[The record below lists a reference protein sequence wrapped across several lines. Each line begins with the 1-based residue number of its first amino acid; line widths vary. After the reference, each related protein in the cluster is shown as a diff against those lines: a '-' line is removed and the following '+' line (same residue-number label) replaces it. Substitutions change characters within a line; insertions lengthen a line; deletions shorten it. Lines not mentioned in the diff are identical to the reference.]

1 MTIIGIKPMFGVA
14 ISTNGHT
21 WVFPLKDISKMK
33 LEYPD
38 MIVFLEKVSVKPEKY
53 EGKVKD
59 FMQKAVNSYEELKVW
74 LKDHQIPYVLVHP
87 VAWEAKLGL
96 RAQESHK
103 ERKARLWNKAKEL
116 FPRIKIQSW
125 NVTPLLLTT
134 FGEYMIENELD
145 WILSN
150 LPKDIKIAERE

>member
-59 FMQKAVNSYEELKVW
+59 FMQKAVKSYEELKQW
-74 LKDHQIPYVLVHP
+74 LKDHEIPYVLVHS
-87 VAWEAKLGL
+87 VAWENELGL
-96 RAQESHK
+96 RTQESHR
-103 ERKARLWNKAKEL
+103 ERKIRLWNKAKEL
-116 FPRIKIQSW
+116 FPKIKIQSW
-125 NVTPLLLTT
+125 NVTPLLLTI
-134 FGEYMIENELD
+134 FGEYMIENNLD
-145 WILSN
+145 WILAN
-150 LPKDIKIAERE
+150 LPQDQRYKVQ

>member
-21 WVFPLKDISKMK
+21 WVFPLKDLSKMK
-33 LEYPD
+33 LDYPD

-59 FMQKAVNSYEELKVW
+59 FMQKAVNSYEELKQW
-74 LKDHQIPYVLVHP
+74 LKDHEIPYVLVHS
-87 VAWEAKLGL
+87 VAWEEKLGL
-96 RAQESHK
+96 RTQESHR
-103 ERKARLWNKAKEL
+103 ERKIRLWNKAKEL

-125 NVTPLLLTT
+125 NVAPLLLTI

-145 WILSN
+145 WVLKQ
-150 LPKDIKIAERE
+150 LPKDIVYNLGN

>member
-33 LEYPD
+33 LEYLD

-53 EGKVKD
+53 EGRVKD
-59 FMQKAVNSYEELKVW
+59 FMQKAVNSYEELKQW
-74 LKDHQIPYVLVHP
+74 LKDHEIPYVLVHP
-87 VAWEAKLGL
+87 VAWENELGL
-96 RAQESHK
+96 RTQESHR
-103 ERKARLWNKAKEL
+103 ERKIRLWNKAKEL

-125 NVTPLLLTT
+125 NVTPLLLTI
-134 FGEYMIENELD
+134 FGEYMIENNLD
-145 WILSN
+145 WVLAN
-150 LPKDIKIAERE
+150 LPQDLKYKVQ

>member
-59 FMQKAVNSYEELKVW
+59 FMQKAVKSYEELKQW
-74 LKDHQIPYVLVHP
+74 LKDHEIPYVLVHS
-87 VAWEAKLGL
+87 VAWENELGL
-96 RAQESHK
+96 RTQESHR
-103 ERKARLWNKAKEL
+103 ERKIRLWNKAKEL
-116 FPRIKIQSW
+116 FPHIKIQNW
-125 NVTPLLLTT
+125 NVTPLLLTI
-134 FGEYMIENELD
+134 FGEYMIKNNLD
-145 WILSN
+145 WIISN
-150 LPKDIKIAERE
+150 LPKDLKYKVQ

>member
-53 EGKVKD
+53 EGRVKD
-59 FMQKAVNSYEELKVW
+59 FMQKAVNSYEELKQW
-74 LKDHQIPYVLVHP
+74 LKDHEIPYVLVHP
-87 VAWEAKLGL
+87 VAWENELGL
-96 RAQESHK
+96 RTQESHR
-103 ERKARLWNKAKEL
+103 ERKIRLWNKAKEL

-125 NVTPLLLTT
+125 NVTPLLLTI
-134 FGEYMIENELD
+134 FGEYMIENNLD
-145 WILSN
+145 WILAN
-150 LPKDIKIAERE
+150 LPQDLKYKVQ

>member
-21 WVFPLKDISKMK
+21 WVFPLKDVSKMK

-59 FMQKAVNSYEELKVW
+59 FMQKAVNSYEELKQW
-74 LKDHQIPYVLVHP
+74 LKDHEIPYVLVHP
-87 VAWEAKLGL
+87 VAWENELGL
-96 RAQESHK
+96 RTQESHR
-103 ERKARLWNKAKEL
+103 ERKIRLWNKAKEL
-116 FPRIKIQSW
+116 FPQIKIQSW
-125 NVTPLLLTT
+125 NVTPLLLTI
-134 FGEYMIENELD
+134 FGEYVIENNLD
-145 WILSN
+145 WVLAN
-150 LPKDIKIAERE
+150 LPQDLKYKVQ

>member
-53 EGKVKD
+53 EGRVKD
-59 FMQKAVNSYEELKVW
+59 FMQKAVNSYEELKQW
-74 LKDHQIPYVLVHP
+74 LKDHEIPYVLVHP
-87 VAWEAKLGL
+87 VAWENELGL
-96 RAQESHK
+96 RTQESHR
-103 ERKARLWNKAKEL
+103 ERKIRLWNKAKEL

-125 NVTPLLLTT
+125 NVTPLLLTI
-134 FGEYMIENELD
+134 FGEYMIENNLD
-145 WILSN
+145 WVLAN
-150 LPKDIKIAERE
+150 LPQDLKYKVQ

>member
-21 WVFPLKDISKMK
+21 WVFPLKYISKMK

-53 EGKVKD
+53 EGKVKEY
-59 FMQKAVNSYEELKVW
+59 MQKAVNSYEELKQW

-87 VAWEAKLGL
+87 VFWENTLGL
-96 RAQESHK
+96 RTQESHK
-103 ERKARLWNKAKEL
+103 ERKARLWEKAKEL
-116 FPRIKIQSW
+116 FPRIKIQTW

-134 FGEYMIENELD
+134 FGEYMIENDLE
-145 WILSN
+145 WIIAN
-150 LPKDIKIAERE
+150 LPKDIKIAGRD

>member
-53 EGKVKD
+53 EGKVKEY
-59 FMQKAVNSYEELKVW
+59 MEKAVNSYEELKQW
-74 LKDHQIPYVLVHP
+74 LKDHEIPYVLVHP
-87 VAWEAKLGL
+87 VAWVNELGL
-96 RAQESHK
+96 RAQESHRERK
-103 ERKARLWNKAKEL
+103 ERLWSKAKEL

-125 NVTPLLLTT
+125 NVTPLLLTI
-134 FGEYMIENELD
+134 FGEYMIENRLD
-145 WILSN
+145 WVLAN
-150 LPKDIKIAERE
+150 LPQDLKYKVQ

>member
-59 FMQKAVNSYEELKVW
+59 FMQKAVNSYEELKQW
-74 LKDHQIPYVLVHP
+74 LKDHEIPYVLVHP
-87 VAWEAKLGL
+87 VAWENELGL
-96 RAQESHK
+96 RTQESHR
-103 ERKARLWNKAKEL
+103 ERKIRLWNKAKEL
-116 FPRIKIQSW
+116 FPQIKIQSW
-125 NVTPLLLTT
+125 NVTPLLLTI
-134 FGEYMIENELD
+134 FGEYVIENNLD
-145 WILSN
+145 WVLAN
-150 LPKDIKIAERE
+150 LPQDLKYKVQ

>member
-53 EGKVKD
+53 EGRVKD
-59 FMQKAVNSYEELKVW
+59 FMQKAVNSYEELKQW
-74 LKDHQIPYVLVHP
+74 LKDHEIPYVLVHP
-87 VAWEAKLGL
+87 VAWENELGL
-96 RAQESHK
+96 RTQESHR
-103 ERKARLWNKAKEL
+103 ERKIRLWNKAKEL
-116 FPRIKIQSW
+116 IPRIKIQSW
-125 NVTPLLLTT
+125 NVTPLLLTI
-134 FGEYMIENELD
+134 FGEYMIENNLD
-145 WILSN
+145 WVLAN
-150 LPKDIKIAERE
+150 LPQDLKYKVQ

>member
-53 EGKVKD
+53 EGKVKEY
-59 FMQKAVNSYEELKVW
+59 MEKAVNSYEELKQW
-74 LKDHQIPYVLVHP
+74 LKDHQIPFVLVHSCY
-87 VAWEAKLGL
+87 WENVLGL
-96 RAQESHK
+96 RTQESHK
-103 ERKARLWNKAKEL
+103 ERKARLWDKAKEL
-116 FPRIKIQSW
+116 YPQIKIQSW
-125 NVTPLLLTT
+125 NVTPLLLAT
-134 FGEYMIENELD
+134 FGEYIIENDIE
-145 WILSN
+145 WVISN
-150 LPKDIKIAERE
+150 LPKELKCKVQ